1 MAQQLEDE
9 VARRVFAEQQT
20 AKVLNSSSIN
30 IDFSLSPGPT
40 RFEDVQPEV
49 CPEHASWR
57 AAMDEE
63 MRSMDRFGV
72 FRRVPRSAAKGRQIL
87 GCGWVYKRKVNKFGE
102 VVRYRG
108 RLVAR
113 GCSQRPFDS
122 FDPTHTYSPV
132 CHKDTLR
139 LFLSVCAAENL
150 QVRKCDVTATF
161 LQADLE
167 ETIFMRMPP
176 GYACTIDGEEAV
188 MELKRAVYGLKQAS
202 AAFYTAMD
210 SHLKSKGF
218 VPTLGDPCL
227 YRRVNSD
234 GSVILACCYVD
245 DVLFGV
251 ADSAAAD
258 RFLADLR
265 ERFEIAEGE
274 GAAADFVLGMAIKQN
289 LAKGL
294 VHLSME
300 LAITKLAVSLL
311 SPEELVKSASVD
323 TPMHASGL
331 RKQTVRTV
339 PVEEFDYLSVV
350 GSLLHIA
357 NCVRCDIAHAVG
369 VLARHAMF
377 PGQSHVRAAK
387 RVLMYLYNTRALG
400 IFYRRDSPHRNVP
413 LMYEGAKHPLDN
425 GRNLLQVF
433 ADSDYAADDTR
444 RSTMGIIVFLNGGP
458 ISWTSTLGKTV
469 ATSTCEAEVNA
480 AVLAAKDA
488 LHIQRLMFDLSLAP
502 ADRPVTIEEDNA
514 ACIAQAT
521 SGLRHVRTAK
531 HYEVRLRFLQQLV
544 VDKHV
549 TFNYCPTK
557 SQFADFMT
565 KPLEPVPFVRFR
577 DAILG
582 PYTD

>member
-1 MAQQLEDE
+1 
-9 VARRVFAEQQT
+9 
-20 AKVLNSSSIN
+20 
-30 IDFSLSPGPT
+30 
-40 RFEDVQPEV
+40 
-49 CPEHASWR
+49 
-57 AAMDEE
+57 
-63 MRSMDRFGV
+63 
-72 FRRVPRSAAKGRQIL
+72 
-87 GCGWVYKRKVNKFGE
+87 
-102 VVRYRG
+102 
-108 RLVAR
+108 
-113 GCSQRPFDS
+113 
-122 FDPTHTYSPV
+122 
-132 CHKDTLR
+132 
-139 LFLSVCAAENL
+139 
-150 QVRKCDVTATF
+150 
-161 LQADLE
+161 
-167 ETIFMRMPP
+167 MP
-176 GYACTIDGEEAV
+176 Y
-188 MELKRAVYGLKQAS
+188 
-202 AAFYTAMD
+202 
-210 SHLKSKGF
+210 
-218 VPTLGDPCL
+218 
-227 YRRVNSD
+227 
-234 GSVILACCYVD
+234 
-245 DVLFGV
+245 GV
-251 ADSAAAD
+251 ADSATAD